1 MKAVRKTAEKRATRK
16 LAPLTVV
23 DWRKYCY
30 DAKYKDIFKYD
41 YSNDT
46 ERVRMAKLGYMQLT
60 LCKMLID
67 QFGNDVTEKLQFKRL
82 DATNSEVLYFQT
94 WTEVKDFCRSEEFVR
109 AMLLEQ
115 ERRKPSHS
123 RLTPEPKA

>member
-1 MKAVRKTAEKRATRK
+1 MRTARKAVGKRATRK

-41 YSNDT
+41 YSNET

-60 LCKMLID
+60 LCKMLTD
-67 QFGNDVTEKLQFKRL
+67 QFGNDVSNRLQFKRL
-82 DATNSEVLYFQT
+82 DGTNLDILYFQT
-94 WTEVKDFCRSEEFVR
+94 WKEVKDFCKSEEFVR
-109 AMLLEQ
+109 TMLSEQ
-115 ERRKPSHS
+115 EKKKALKG
-123 RLTPEPKA
+123 RLTKRKSA

>member
-1 MKAVRKTAEKRATRK
+1 MRTARKAVGKRATRK

-41 YSNDT
+41 YSNET

-60 LCKMLID
+60 LCKMLND
-67 QFGNDVTEKLQFKRL
+67 QFCNDVSNRLQFKRL
-82 DATNSEVLYFQT
+82 DGTNLDILYFQT
-94 WTEVKDFCRSEEFVR
+94 WKEVEDFCKSEEFAR
-109 AMLLEQ
+109 KMLATPKRGQLTK
-115 ERRKPSHS
+115 RKS
-123 RLTPEPKA
+123 A

>member
-1 MKAVRKTAEKRATRK
+1 MRTVRKTAEKRVARK

-41 YSNDT
+41 YSNET

-60 LCKMLID
+60 LCKMLTD
-67 QFGNDVTEKLQFKRL
+67 QSGNDVSNRLQFKRL
-82 DATNSEVLYFQT
+82 DGTDLDILYFQT
-94 WTEVKDFCRSEEFVR
+94 WKEVKGFCKSEEF
-109 AMLLEQ
+109 AMKMLALPKRGQ
-115 ERRKPSHS
+115 LTKRKS
-123 RLTPEPKA
+123 A

>member
-1 MKAVRKTAEKRATRK
+1 MRTACKTVGKRATRK

-41 YSNDT
+41 YSNET

-60 LCKMLID
+60 ICKMLTD
-67 QFGNDVTEKLQFKRL
+67 QFGNDVSNRLQFKRL
-82 DATNSEVLYFQT
+82 DGTNLDILYFQT
-94 WTEVKDFCRSEEFVR
+94 WKEVKNFCRSEEFAR
-109 AMLLEQ
+109 KMLATHK
-115 ERRKPSHS
+115 RG
-123 RLTPEPKA
+123 RLTKRKSA